1 MQTGSGSASSRD
13 QRGADGACGEAAGV
27 CRVVFREYISF
38 VCEQPGPA
46 VGAVSL
52 SVSEMAL
59 YILAAVFLLS
69 LAATVRKGIH
79 GAVPWLSCILLAAGI
94 LAFLYTICC
103 GINYHRKSFSEEE
116 GIVTYRYTAQDLKE
130 VCPVAD

>member
-52 SVSEMAL
+52 FRIGDSAL
-59 YILAAVFLLS
+59 YIDSGVSSVPGSSGQKGDPWRSTLALLYSFGGRYPGIS
-69 LAATVRKGIH
+69 LH
-79 GAVPWLSCILLAAGI
+79 HMLW
-94 LAFLYTICC
+94 
-103 GINYHRKSFSEEE
+103 
-116 GIVTYRYTAQDLKE
+116 D
-130 VCPVAD
+130 